1 MKSESPQISIFDF
14 EPNSQLGSF
23 KNSID
28 DIQEQLSKY
37 GLTGNQSKVFIFL
50 GKYGEKTAPEV
61 CKSLKLP
68 RTETYHLL
76 TTLQNKGIVTASFE
90 HPIRFNAIPIDKAII
105 TLINSEKARIK
116 SLEKQEEHILQT
128 WKQIPEFFNKNE
140 EEQEDK
146 FQMLQGMN
154 QISSKIVEM
163 TDSFS
168 DEFLLLGSEKDY
180 LRMYHNDFLE
190 VFHKSKQNFR
200 MLSSCSD
207 KTMYIFDEIDR
218 NKIRLLDEEID
229 RNLCFVIKDGKEIL
243 FFTKN
248 ASQSSQEVFAM
259 WTNSQNMIASMKLLF
274 DTLWNDSKK
283 AHL

>member
-1 MKSESPQISIFDF
+1 MKNESTQISIFDS
-14 EPNSQLGSF
+14 EPDSQIGSF

-28 DIQEQLSKY
+28 SIQEQLSKY

-90 HPIRFNAIPIDKAII
+90 HPIRFNAISIDKAIT
-105 TLINSEKARIK
+105 TLINSEKERIK
-116 SLEKQEEHILQT
+116 TLEKQEESILQT
-128 WKQIPEFFNKNE
+128 WEKIPEFFNKTD

-154 QISSKIVEM
+154 QISSKIIEM

-180 LRMYHNDFLE
+180 LRMYHGDFLE

-207 KTMYIFDEIDR
+207 KTMYIFDDIDR
-218 NKIRLLDEEID
+218 NKVRRLDESINK
-229 RNLCFVIKDGKEIL
+229 NLCFVIKDNKEIL

-248 ASQSSQEVFAM
+248 ANQNSQDVFAM
-259 WTNSQNMIASMKLLF
+259 WTNSENMIASMKLLF
-274 DTLWNDSKK
+274 DMQWNGSKK

>member
-1 MKSESPQISIFDF
+1 MKNESTQVSIFDS
-14 EPNSQLGSF
+14 EQYSNLGSF
-23 KNSID
+23 KNSIES
-28 DIQEQLSKY
+28 IQEQLSKY

-90 HPIRFNAIPIDKAII
+90 HPIRFNAISINRAIG
-105 TLINSEKARIK
+105 TLVNSEKERIK
-116 SLEKQEEHILQT
+116 SLEKQENMILQT
-128 WKQIPEFFNKNE
+128 WNQIPEFFNKPE
-140 EEQEDK
+140 EVEDK

-154 QISSKIVEM
+154 QISSKIIDM

-168 DEFLLLGSEKDY
+168 EEFLLFGSEKDY
-180 LRMYHNDFLE
+180 LRMYHSDFLE

-200 MLSSCSD
+200 MLTSCSD
-207 KTMYIFDEIDR
+207 KTMYLFDDIDR
-218 NKIRLLDEEID
+218 NKIRRLDSTINN
-229 RNLCFVIKDGKEIL
+229 NLCFVIKDNKEIL

-248 ASQSSQEVFAM
+248 SNQNSQEMFAM
-259 WTNSQNMIASMKLLF
+259 WTNSQNMITAMSLLF
-274 DTLWNDSKK
+274 ETQWNLSKK

>member
-1 MKSESPQISIFDF
+1 MKNESTQVSIFDS
-14 EPNSQLGSF
+14 EPHSQLGSF
-23 KNSID
+23 KNSIES
-28 DIQEQLSKY
+28 IQEHLSKY

-50 GKYGEKTAPEV
+50 GKYGEKTAPEI

-90 HPIRFNAIPIDKAII
+90 HPIRFNAISINKAIG
-105 TLINSEKARIK
+105 TLINSEKERIK
-116 SLEKQEEHILQT
+116 TLERQENIILQT
-128 WKQIPEFFNKNE
+128 WNQIPEFFNKTQE
-140 EEQEDK
+140 VEDK

-154 QISSKIVEM
+154 QISSKIIDM

-168 DEFLLLGSEKDY
+168 EEFLLFGSEKDY

-200 MLSSCSD
+200 MLTSCSD
-207 KTMYIFDEIDR
+207 KTMYLFDDIDR
-218 NKIRLLDEEID
+218 NKIRRLNDGINK
-229 RNLCFVIKDGKEIL
+229 NLCFVIKDNKEIL

-248 ASQSSQEVFAM
+248 SNQSPQDIFAM
-259 WTNSQNMIASMKLLF
+259 WTNSQNMITSMSLLF
-274 DTLWNDSKK
+274 ETQWKVSKK